1 MNRKNDLEQIKI
13 VTGQLV
19 KISENMGLEVK
30 RQEDILS
37 NKIIFVK
44 VEI

>member
-1 MNRKNDLEQIKI
+1 LNRKNDLEQIKI